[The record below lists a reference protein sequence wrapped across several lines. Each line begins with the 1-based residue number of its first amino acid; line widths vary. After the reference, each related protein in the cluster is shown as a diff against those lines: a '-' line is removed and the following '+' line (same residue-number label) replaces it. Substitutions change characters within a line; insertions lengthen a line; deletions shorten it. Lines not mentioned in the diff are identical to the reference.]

1 MRKNYGSL
9 TQAAIRRNLR
19 QMETPKKPAAQTN
32 PNTPCMTSS
41 CNRRPGS
48 IREKLRVII
57 FEHETTAG
65 KLFDLTLTIMIIASV
80 STVIFD
86 SVASIQAQYGKI
98 LGILEWTFTA
108 LFTAEYFLRL
118 VCIDKPRKYALSFF
132 GVIDLISML
141 PSYLDLFFGGAHYLM
156 VVRIFRLLRIFR
168 ILKLSRYLS
177 EADVLARALNDSRA
191 KITVFLGFVLT
202 AVVIIGSLMF
212 LIEGP
217 ERGFSDIPR
226 SIYWA
231 IVTLTTV
238 GYGDIAPSTPL
249 GQLLACAVMIL
260 GYGVIAV
267 PTGIVSV
274 GLHTASVGSL
284 TQQVPTDQIPEPLQ
298 PVYTVQP
305 ASIPN
310 FAQASTVMA
319 DCENCGIREY
329 EAEARFCRFCG
340 ERLALAYPRAKN
352 PSSDPMIESLNARL
366 VSEEV
371 AEVAMDSFNTNVNK

>member
-1 MRKNYGSL
+1 MAALLRQQYG
-9 TQAAIRRNLR
+9 AIKR
-19 QMETPKKPAAQTN
+19 QMETPNQPAA
-32 PNTPCMTSS
+32 PTSQNLTTS

-80 STVIFD
+80 STVILD

-118 VCIDKPRKYALSFF
+118 ICIDKPRKYALSFF

-202 AVVIIGSLMF
+202 SVVIIGSLMF

-274 GLHTASVGSL
+274 GLHSAAVSGQTHIATPDQTAGSPNL
-284 TQQVPTDQIPEPLQ
+284 ANPAPSAPAARIPT
-298 PVYTVQP
+298 
-305 ASIPN
+305 
-310 FAQASTVMA
+310 FAQAATVMA

-352 PSSDPMIESLNARL
+352 PSSDPTIESLNARL
-366 VSEEV
+366 VLDEI
-371 AEVAMDSFNTNVNK
+371 ATDNTGTEARSVNT

>member
-1 MRKNYGSL
+1 MAALLRQQYG
-9 TQAAIRRNLR
+9 AIKR
-19 QMETPKKPAAQTN
+19 QMETPNQPAAPTSQKQT
-32 PNTPCMTSS
+32 TS

-80 STVIFD
+80 STVILD

-118 VCIDKPRKYALSFF
+118 ICIDKPRKYALSFF

-202 AVVIIGSLMF
+202 SVVIIGSLMF

-274 GLHTASVGSL
+274 GLHSAAVSGQTHIATPDQTAGSAGL
-284 TQQVPTDQIPEPLQ
+284 PNLANPAPSAPAARIPT
-298 PVYTVQP
+298 
-305 ASIPN
+305 
-310 FAQASTVMA
+310 FAQAATVMA

-352 PSSDPMIESLNARL
+352 PSSDPTIESLNARL
-366 VSEEV
+366 VLDEI
-371 AEVAMDSFNTNVNK
+371 ATDSTGTEARSVNT